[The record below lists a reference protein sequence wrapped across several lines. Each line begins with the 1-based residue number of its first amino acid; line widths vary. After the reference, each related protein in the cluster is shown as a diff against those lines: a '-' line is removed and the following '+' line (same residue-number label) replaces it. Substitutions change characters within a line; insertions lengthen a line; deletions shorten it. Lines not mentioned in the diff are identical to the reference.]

1 MRAALL
7 LIAGTAMAAP
17 AVRWG
22 DIPFSFEPNRGQA
35 PGRVEYLAR
44 GSSYTL
50 YLASGETVLAPRA
63 ESALRTRLSGAN
75 LEGRITGEAPQVSTS
90 NYFVGSDPRQ
100 WHTAVPTK

>member
-22 DIPFSFEPNRGQA
+22 DIPLSFEPNQGQA
-35 PGRVEYLAR
+35 PSRVEYLAR

-50 YLASGETVLAPRA
+50 YLASGESRRVPVLISTV
-63 ESALRTRLSGAN
+63 
-75 LEGRITGEAPQVSTS
+75 
-90 NYFVGSDPRQ
+90 
-100 WHTAVPTK
+100 TACRVKD

>member
-22 DIPFSFEPNRGQA
+22 NIPLSFEPNQGQA
-35 PGRVEYLAR
+35 PDHVHYLAR

-50 YLASGETVLAPRA
+50 YLASDETVLAPR
-63 ESALRTRLSGAN
+63 SRSPLRTRTITAGASR
-75 LEGRITGEAPQVSTS
+75 G
-90 NYFVGSDPRQ
+90 
-100 WHTAVPTK
+100 